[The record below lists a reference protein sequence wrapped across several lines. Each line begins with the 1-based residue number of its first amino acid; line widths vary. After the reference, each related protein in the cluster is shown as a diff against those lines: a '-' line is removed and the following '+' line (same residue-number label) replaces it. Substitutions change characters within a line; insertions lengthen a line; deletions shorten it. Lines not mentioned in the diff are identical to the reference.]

1 MRCDLGLG
9 LRRTGNAHRECYR
22 QGCEVDWDEF
32 HDGAFFEGL
41 NSVISTGLRL
51 GRAKGTCTTLL
62 KGDFSSVKVG
72 FLPVPYG

>member
-1 MRCDLGLG
+1 MRGDLGLG

-32 HDGAFFEGL
+32 HDVALIEGL
-41 NSVISTGLRL
+41 NSIMSGLRL
-51 GRAKGTCTTLL
+51 GRAKGICTTLL
-62 KGDFSSVKVG
+62 KGDSSSVKVE